1 MGILNGNPKDEPLH
15 YGEIYHIWMY
25 SATEK
30 SSISTYQ
37 LYLSHAGD
45 HDLKRLLN
53 NLIKQARQAAAEC
66 DELLVHNGIMPP
78 PSLPERPSVSLE
90 EIPIGARFSDV
101 EIMVGVA
108 KDLAAG
114 MVACSQIT
122 GSSIRIDVG
131 LLFSKYYALILAS
144 NATALSLSKE
154 KGWIVPPPLQIQ
166 RPEH

>member
-1 MGILNGNPKDEPLH
+1 MGVLTGNPKDEPLH
-15 YGEIYHIWMY
+15 YGEIYNIWVY
-25 SATEK
+25 SAKEK

-45 HDLKRLLN
+45 NELKRLLN

-78 PSLPERPSVSLE
+78 PSLPERPLVRLE
-90 EIPIGARFSDV
+90 DIPDGARFSDV
-101 EIMVGVA
+101 EIAVA
-108 KDLAAG
+108 IGAALAAG
-114 MVACSQIT
+114 LVICSQNT

-144 NATALSLSKE
+144 NATVLSLSKE
-154 KGWIVPPPLQIQ
+154 KGWLVPPPLQIH